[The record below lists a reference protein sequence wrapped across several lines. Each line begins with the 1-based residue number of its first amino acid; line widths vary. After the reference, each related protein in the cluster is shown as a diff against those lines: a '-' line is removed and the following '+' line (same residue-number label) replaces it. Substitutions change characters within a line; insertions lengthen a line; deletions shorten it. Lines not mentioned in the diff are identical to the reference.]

1 MTANESNI
9 VRENVPIMG
18 NSLKR
23 NRVFVGIAFLMAF
36 LISIPF
42 FASDYW
48 MTLLVLI
55 LIYTVYASGWNLFS
69 GLTGYTNFGLAW
81 FIGVS
86 GYVSSLLIADHKF
99 FWLFAW
105 PIGALFVGIVSIG
118 VGYILLRI
126 KGVYFA
132 ISMVALTEGTR
143 ELIGTEYLEPIT
155 HGGKGVPFVAG
166 ISLSALYWSV
176 LLLALI
182 TVIICY
188 KITSSKFGL
197 RLMAIREDEQA
208 AETMGIHT
216 TRDKIIAFA
225 LSAFLTGL
233 AGAIHFTYQ
242 NYIDPSF
249 GFTIHLT
256 LTPIVMTLFGGVGTV
271 FGPAIGATLFTFIH
285 EILWAELTILYM
297 AIFGAI
303 LIALILFFPQGL
315 LGWMKE
321 RGILPRIRKI

>member
-1 MTANESNI
+1 MKDLIGSHKI
-9 VRENVPIMG
+9 W
-18 NSLKR
+18 L
-23 NRVFVGIAFLMAF
+23 GIAVLMAF
-36 LISIPF
+36 LISFPL
-42 FASDYW
+42 FATDYW
-48 MTLLVLI
+48 ITLLVLI
-55 LIYTVYASGWNLFS
+55 LIFTVYASGWNLFS
-69 GLTGYTNFGLAW
+69 GLTGYTNLGLAW

-86 GYVSSLLIADHKF
+86 GYVSSLLIADYKF
-99 FWLFAW
+99 FWLIAW
-105 PIGALFVGIVSIG
+105 PIGAFFVSVVSIG

-143 ELIGTEYLEPIT
+143 ELFGTEYLEPIT

-166 ISLSALYWSV
+166 ISLPALYWSV
-176 LLLALI
+176 LLLAFVTIL
-182 TVIICY
+182 ICY

-208 AETMGIHT
+208 AETLGIHT
-216 TRDKIIAFA
+216 TREKIMAFS

-249 GFTIHLT
+249 GFTIQLT

-271 FGPAIGATLFTFIH
+271 FGPVIGATLFTFIH

-303 LIALILFFPQGL
+303 LITVILFFPQGL

-321 RGILPRIRKI
+321 KGVLPRIRKI

>member
-1 MTANESNI
+1 M
-9 VRENVPIMG
+9 
-18 NSLKR
+18 K
-23 NRVFVGIAFLMAF
+23 NRIWFGIAILMIF
-36 LISIPF
+36 LISVPF
-42 FASDYW
+42 VASDYW
-48 MTLLVLI
+48 VTLLTLI
-55 LIYTVYASGWNLFS
+55 LIFTVYAAGWNLFS

-86 GYVSSLLIADHKF
+86 GYVSSLLIADYSLY
-99 FWLFAW
+99 WLFAW
-105 PIGALFVGIVSIG
+105 PIGAIFTSFVSIG

-143 ELIGTEYLEPIT
+143 ELFGTEYLSPMT

-166 ISLSALYWSV
+166 ISLSTLYWAI
-176 LLLALI
+176 LLLAVI
-182 TVIICY
+182 TLVLCY

-197 RLMAIREDEQA
+197 RLLAIREDEQA
-208 AETMGIHT
+208 AETLGIHT
-216 TRDKIIAFA
+216 TKDKIIAFV
-225 LSAFLTGL
+225 LSAFLVGL

-249 GFTIHLT
+249 AFSIHLT

-271 FGPAIGATLFTFIH
+271 FGPVIGATLFTFIH
-285 EILWAELTILYM
+285 EILWAELTLLYM
-297 AIFGAI
+297 AIFGGI
-303 LIALILFFPQGL
+303 LMALILFFPQGL

>member
-1 MTANESNI
+1 M
-9 VRENVPIMG
+9 
-18 NSLKR
+18 R
-23 NRVFVGIAFLMAF
+23 NLLEKNRIWFGIAILMAF
-36 LISIPF
+36 LIAIPF
-42 FASDYW
+42 FATDYW
-48 MTLLVLI
+48 ITLLTLI
-55 LIYTVYASGWNLFS
+55 FIFTVYASGWNLFS

-86 GYVSSLLIADHKF
+86 GYMSSLLIADYNF

-105 PIGALFVGIVSIG
+105 PIGALFTSIVSVG

-143 ELIGTEYLEPIT
+143 ELIGTEYLTPIT

-166 ISLSALYWSV
+166 IKLSMLYWTI
-176 LLLALI
+176 LILAFL
-182 TVIICY
+182 TLMICY
-188 KITSSKFGL
+188 KIFSSRFGL
-197 RLMAIREDEQA
+197 HLMAIREDEQA
-208 AETMGIHT
+208 AETLGIHT
-216 TRDKIIAFA
+216 TRDKIIAFI
-225 LSAFLTGL
+225 LSAFLVGL

-249 GFTIHLT
+249 AFSIHLT

-271 FGPAIGATLFTFIH
+271 FGPVIGATLFTFIH
-285 EILWAELTILYM
+285 EILWAELTLLYM
-297 AIFGAI
+297 AIFGGI
-303 LIALILFFPQGL
+303 LMGLILFFPQGL

>member
-23 NRVFVGIAFLMAF
+23 KRVLVGIALLMAF

-48 MTLLVLI
+48 ITLLVLI
-55 LIYTVYASGWNLFS
+55 LIFTVYASGWNLFS

-86 GYVSSLLIADHKF
+86 GYVSSLLIADHKL

-105 PIGALFVGIVSIG
+105 PIGALFVSIISVG

-143 ELIGTEYLEPIT
+143 ELFGTEYLEPIT

-166 ISLSALYWSV
+166 IKLHTLYWAI
-176 LLLALI
+176 LLLAFI
-182 TVIICY
+182 TIAVCY

-197 RLMAIREDEQA
+197 CLMAIREDEQA
-208 AETMGIHT
+208 AETLGINT
-216 TRDKIIAFA
+216 TKDKIIAFV
-225 LSAFLTGL
+225 LSAFIVGL
-233 AGAIHFTYQ
+233 GGAIHCTYQ
-242 NYIDPSF
+242 NYIDPTYAF
-249 GFTIHLT
+249 NIQLT

-297 AIFGAI
+297 AIFGGI
-303 LIALILFFPQGL
+303 LIASILFFPQGL
-315 LGWMKE
+315 LGWLKE
-321 RGILPRIRKI
+321 KGILPRIRKI

>member
-1 MTANESNI
+1 MK
-9 VRENVPIMG
+9 RLFG
-18 NSLKR
+18 NR
-23 NRVFVGIAFLMAF
+23 NQIWIGIALLMAF
-36 LISIPF
+36 LIAFPL
-42 FASDYW
+42 FATDYW
-48 MTLLVLI
+48 ITLLI
-55 LIYTVYASGWNLFS
+55 LIFIFTVYASGWNLFS

-86 GYVSSLLIADHKF
+86 GYVSSLLIADYNF
-99 FWLFAW
+99 FWLLAW
-105 PIGALFVGIVSIG
+105 PIGALFTSMISIG

-143 ELIGTEYLEPIT
+143 ELFGTEYLSPIT

-166 ISLSALYWSV
+166 IKLATLYWAI
-176 LLLALI
+176 LLLAFLAL
-182 TVIICY
+182 VICY
-188 KITSSKFGL
+188 WITSSKFGL
-197 RLMAIREDEQA
+197 RLLAIREDEQA
-208 AETMGIHT
+208 AETLGIHT
-216 TRDKIIAFA
+216 TRDKITTFMI
-225 LSAFLTGL
+225 SAFLVGL

-249 GFTIHLT
+249 AFSIHLT

-271 FGPAIGATLFTFIH
+271 FGPVIGATLFTFIH
-285 EILWAELTILYM
+285 EILWAELTLLYM
-297 AIFGAI
+297 AIFGG
-303 LIALILFFPQGL
+303 LLMALILFFPQGL